1 MAKNKEVLVMKKMVI
16 VAGWGN
22 CGKTTSTNLVICKL
36 INQGY
41 TVVSS
46 STSNF
51 WNKVNRNGKCTVG
64 GSAVLEKDE
73 KKIAVITFGDIV
85 ADVERVIKSINLD
98 DVDCLVCCSRAAKG
112 KKVFEYFYD
121 FIGKI
126 DIDKVKILPIYKN
139 LISYHDRNDKE
150 NEQLSQIIVDWI
162 A

>member
-1 MAKNKEVLVMKKMVI
+1 MDKMVI

-36 INQGY
+36 IRQGY
-41 TVVSS
+41 TVFSS
-46 STSNF
+46 NNSDF
-51 WNKVNRNGKCTVG
+51 WNKLNAKGERTVG
-64 GSAVLEKDE
+64 GFVVLQKDG

-85 ADVERVIKSINLD
+85 SDVDSVMKSID
-98 DVDCLVCCSRAAKG
+98 FEEIDCLVCCSRAAKG
-112 KKVFEYFYD
+112 KRVFEYFHSD
-121 FIGKI
+121 VVGKI

-162 A
+162 V

>member
-1 MAKNKEVLVMKKMVI
+1 MDKMVV

-36 INQGY
+36 IKQGY

-46 STSNF
+46 NNGDF
-51 WNKVNRNGKCTVG
+51 WNKLNAKGERMVG
-64 GSAVLEKDE
+64 GFVVLQKDR

-85 ADVERVIKSINLD
+85 SDVDSVMKSID
-98 DVDCLVCCSRAAKG
+98 FEEIDCLVCCSRAAKG
-112 KKVFEYFYD
+112 KRVFEYFHSD
-121 FIGKI
+121 VVGKI

-162 A
+162 V